1 MTILFFFPVEGAI
14 TYPLFRLFSNI
25 INALIFSISV
35 VTIFP
40 YAVGEESGQ
49 IFRLPSFSRFW
60 MRTC

>member
-1 MTILFFFPVEGAI
+1 MTILFFFPVEGPI

-40 YAVGEESGQ
+40 YAVGEE
-49 IFRLPSFSRFW
+49 
-60 MRTC
+60 